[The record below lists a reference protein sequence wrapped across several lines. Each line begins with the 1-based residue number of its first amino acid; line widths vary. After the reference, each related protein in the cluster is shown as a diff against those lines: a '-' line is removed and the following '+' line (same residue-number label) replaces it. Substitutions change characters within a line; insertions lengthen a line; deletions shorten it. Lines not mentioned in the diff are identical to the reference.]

1 MHPLTKLSLVAY
13 AVFYL
18 WFEAFPLVF
27 IDTYHFKGG
36 VASLPFLGILIGAF
50 SGFIAYALYHRY
62 YLAPKWEKGA
72 IEPEEFLRLALFA
85 GFLIPISLFIFGWTA
100 RKDVHWIA
108 TVIGASL
115 YMPGILLLFQSVFL
129 YLPMSYPNYIASIF
143 AGNNLFR
150 ASLGAVFP

>member
-1 MHPLTKLSLVAY
+1 MAY
-13 AVFYL
+13 AIFYL

-36 VASLPFLGILIGAF
+36 VASLPFLGILLGAF
-50 SGFIAYALYHRY
+50 AAFIAYALYHRH
-62 YLAPKWEKGA
+62 YLAPRWAKGEV

-85 GFLIPISLFIFGWTA
+85 GVLIPISLFIFGWTA

-108 TVIGASL
+108 PVIGAAL
-115 YMPGILLLFQSVFL
+115 YMPGLMLLFQSMFL
-129 YLPMSYPNYIASIF
+129 YLPTSYPNYIASIF

-150 ASLGAVFP
+150 SSLAAAFP